1 MQRDELV
8 YDLPNNA
15 AFLKELSQE
24 LKRACGTG
32 GAVVE
37 AGIELQG
44 DLRDRIREVLTKKGY
59 LVKG

>member
-1 MQRDELV
+1 VTVV

-24 LKRACGTG
+24 LKRVCGTG
-32 GAVVE
+32 GSVADG
-37 AGIELQG
+37 AIELQG
-44 DLRDRIREVLTKKGY
+44 DLRDRVREVLTKKGW